1 MRYAIAGLLAAMI
14 ASIFVLAALPVGSL
28 GKASDLGSP
37 LSNHAP
43 GQAKKHEARDN
54 ENETHDWDNETD
66 EMNGNVTAIAG
77 GGGWY
82 AVNMSGT
89 LYKDTFGIFIGE
101 EDNMSAGE
109 FVFHARDQDATIH
122 STNFTSILV
131 DNTSGDNLTYV
142 KVSGWATYN
151 KADGFWFHLVLVD
164 NGTRSNDIV
173 DLSIYKDT
181 NQNWAMDE
189 GMPLVEWIFNGLGGG
204 NIWVCPGDS

>member
-1 MRYAIAGLLAAMI
+1 MRYAIAGLLAALI
-14 ASIFVLAALPVGSL
+14 AGIFVLAAVPVGSF
-28 GKASDLGSP
+28 GMASDLGSP
-37 LSNHAP
+37 ASDHTPA
-43 GQAKKHEARDN
+43 QTKKHQAHDN
-54 ENETHDWDNETD
+54 ENETDDAD

-82 AVNMSGT
+82 AVNMSGI

-109 FVFHARDQDATIH
+109 FVFHARDQGATIH

-131 DNTSGDNLTYV
+131 DNTSGDDLTYV

-151 KADGFWFHLVLVD
+151 KSEGFWFHLVLVD

-181 NQNWAMDE
+181 NHNWTMDE
-189 GMPLVEWIFNGLGGG
+189 GMPLVEWVFSGLGGG
-204 NIWVCPGDS
+204 NIWVGPGDS